1 MSNTQVPGAEPP
13 AEGCPSR
20 SLANVSRQHF
30 VMGWGASLLAG
41 CGGDGDDA
49 AAADIVPAKRGD
61 GAQPGSGAYV
71 ALPNDLLVDMSD
83 FTIATWV
90 FWNGSQTWARLFD
103 FGTGFHR
110 YMMLTPRAQL
120 RSGKSQYSADAPF
133 NGLIGDFRIYRGA
146 LGAAQI
152 ASLMAS

>member
-1 MSNTQVPGAEPP
+1 MSNTQAPGALPP
-13 AEGCPSR
+13 EDGCPSR
-20 SLANVSRQHF
+20 SLANVSRRHF
-30 VMGWGASLLAG
+30 VMGLGASLLAG

-49 AAADIVPAKRGD
+49 AAADIAPAKRGD
-61 GAQPGSGAYV
+61 GAQPGSGACV
-71 ALPNDLLVDMSD
+71 ALPNDLLVDVSD

-120 RSGKSQYSADAPF
+120 RSGKSQYSADATF
-133 NGLIGDFRIYRGA
+133 NGLVDDFRIYRGA
-146 LGAAQI
+146 LSAAQI